1 MRYRNLGNSGL
12 KVSELALGAWF
23 REDLSYDKNSINRL
37 LGEALEQG
45 VNLIDLADIYGQGET
60 ESLYGEVLKDYPRHQ
75 LVISSKCF
83 WPMSEGAND
92 RGLSR
97 KHIMESVHASL
108 KRLQSDYLDLYLCHA
123 EDQETPLE
131 ETVRA
136 MADLIRCGDILY
148 WGVCSWRQHS
158 LFELIQ
164 LCDQLNAPRPICHQI
179 PYNLIESY
187 PERELLNTSAR
198 LGLGV
203 QAWSPFAGGVLARGL
218 KQNLNSTQAQS
229 NSTLDALWRLQ
240 ANEKKSLEEY
250 QRSFEAYAAEAS
262 MSCAQLALAWI
273 LRREEVSSIILGVS
287 SLEQLV
293 DNLKGLQRTV
303 SPRILDGLSELFNN

>member
-12 KVSELALGAWF
+12 KVSELAVGAWF
-23 REDLSYDKNSINRL
+23 REDFSYDKNSINRL

-45 VNLIDLADIYGQGET
+45 VNLIDFADIYGQGEV
-60 ESLYGEVLKDYPRHQ
+60 ESLCGEVLKDYPRHQ
-75 LVISSKCF
+75 LVLSSKCF
-83 WPMSEGAND
+83 WPMSEGVND

-136 MADLIRCGDILY
+136 MADLIRRGDILY

-158 LFELIQ
+158 LFELVQ

-187 PERELLNTSAR
+187 PEKELLNTSAR

-218 KQNLNSTQAQS
+218 KQSPVTSQES
-229 NSTLDALWRLQ
+229 NVVLDALWRLQ
-240 ANEKKSLEEY
+240 ADEKKSLEDY
-250 QRSFEAYAAEAS
+250 QQAFEAYAEEAS

-273 LRREEVSSIILGVS
+273 LRREEVSSVILGVS
-287 SLEQLV
+287 SQEQMT
-293 DNLKGLQRTV
+293 DNLKTLKNTV
-303 SPRILDGLSELFNN
+303 SPKILDGLSQLFDN